1 VKDGAFSASLHE
13 SRLPL
18 LLEGAMRVLVVEDDL
33 RLARMLQR
41 LLQEERYVVDLVA
54 DGVEAEERIRGA
66 PYDAVILDVVLPR
79 RDGMSV
85 CRNLRDD
92 GIAVPVLMLTARDTV
107 SDRVRGLD
115 AGADDYLVKPFASAE
130 LLARLRSLARRRTP
144 ELQPAALE
152 LDGLRLDPV
161 RHEVMREGRV
171 IDLTPREF
179 ALLEYLLRHPGQV
192 LSRTQILN
200 SVWQYDAEVTSN
212 IVDSYIHFL
221 RDKVDRPFGHRL
233 LHTVR
238 GVGYALRA

>member
-115 AGADDYLVKPFASAE
+115 AGADDYLVKPFA
-130 LLARLRSLARRRTP
+130 
-144 ELQPAALE
+144 
-152 LDGLRLDPV
+152 
-161 RHEVMREGRV
+161 
-171 IDLTPREF
+171 
-179 ALLEYLLRHPGQV
+179 
-192 LSRTQILN
+192 
-200 SVWQYDAEVTSN
+200 
-212 IVDSYIHFL
+212 
-221 RDKVDRPFGHRL
+221 
-233 LHTVR
+233 
-238 GVGYALRA
+238 

>member
-1 VKDGAFSASLHE
+1 
-13 SRLPL
+13 
-18 LLEGAMRVLVVEDDL
+18 VEDDL
-33 RLARMLQR
+33 QLARMLQR

-79 RDGMSV
+79 RDGMAV
-85 CRNLRDD
+85 CRNLRDN

-171 IDLTPREF
+171 IDLTPRKF

-192 LSRTQILN
+192 LSRTQILTA
-200 SVWQYDAEVTSN
+200 SGSTTP
-212 IVDSYIHFL
+212 
-221 RDKVDRPFGHRL
+221 R
-233 LHTVR
+233 
-238 GVGYALRA
+238 

>member
-1 VKDGAFSASLHE
+1 
-13 SRLPL
+13 
-18 LLEGAMRVLVVEDDL
+18 
-33 RLARMLQR
+33 
-41 LLQEERYVVDLVA
+41 
-54 DGVEAEERIRGA
+54 
-66 PYDAVILDVVLPR
+66 
-79 RDGMSV
+79 
-85 CRNLRDD
+85 
-92 GIAVPVLMLTARDTV
+92 VLMLTARDTV

-192 LSRTQILN
+192 LSRTQILTA
-200 SVWQYDAEVTSN
+200 SGSTTP
-212 IVDSYIHFL
+212 
-221 RDKVDRPFGHRL
+221 R
-233 LHTVR
+233 
-238 GVGYALRA
+238 